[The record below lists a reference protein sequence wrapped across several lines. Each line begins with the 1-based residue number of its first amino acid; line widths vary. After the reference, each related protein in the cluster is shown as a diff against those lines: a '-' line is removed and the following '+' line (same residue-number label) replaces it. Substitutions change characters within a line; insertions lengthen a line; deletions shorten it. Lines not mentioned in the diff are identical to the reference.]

1 MPDERRDIHELPR
14 RAGALLASLRQR
26 RPRVHC
32 ITNGVAQNFT
42 ANVLL
47 AAGAL
52 PSMTISADEI
62 VDFVGTAEALLVNLG
77 TFDAERR
84 AATEAALEITAEARI
99 PWVLDPVFIDRSA
112 PRAAYARKLME
123 WEPDVVRLNAREFAT
138 LSGTAADEPG
148 APAAFA
154 LAEVLVLALTG
165 AVDEITDG
173 VRRLRIAN
181 GHPLMGQVTAMGC
194 AGSAL
199 LAGFLAIEDEV
210 PVAAASAL
218 LVMGVA
224 GEIAGESARGPGSF
238 VPAFLDA
245 LHALDDEALMARGR
259 VS

>member
-1 MPDERRDIHELPR
+1 MADERRELMELPR
-14 RAGALLASLRQR
+14 RAGALLKALRVR
-26 RPRVHC
+26 RSRVHC

-47 AAGAL
+47 AAGAI

-62 VDFVGTAEALLVNLG
+62 VDFVGTADALLVNLG
-77 TFDAERR
+77 TFDEERR
-84 AATEAALEITAEARI
+84 VATEAALEITAEARI

-123 WEPDVVRLNAREFAT
+123 WEPDVVRLNTREFST
-138 LSGTAADEPG
+138 LSGTPADEPG
-148 APAAFA
+148 AVAAFA

-165 AVDEITDG
+165 AIDEVTDG

-210 PVAAASAL
+210 HIAAASAL

-224 GEIAGESARGPGSF
+224 GEIAGEVACGPGSF

-245 LHALDDEALMARGR
+245 LFALDDQTLIQRGR